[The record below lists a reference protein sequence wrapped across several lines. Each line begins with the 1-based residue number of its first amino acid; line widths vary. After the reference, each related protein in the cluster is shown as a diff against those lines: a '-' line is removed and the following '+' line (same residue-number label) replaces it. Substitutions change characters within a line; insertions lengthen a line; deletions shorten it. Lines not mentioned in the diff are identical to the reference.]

1 MFKGYKEF
9 IMRGNVID
17 LAVAVI
23 IGAAF
28 GQVVNSLVTD
38 VITPIIGALLGAPD
52 FSGLKIGPVA
62 LGKFLNT
69 IIAFFLYQ

>member
-17 LAVAVI
+17 LAVAVV

-28 GQVVNSLVTD
+28 GQVVNSLVAD
-38 VITPIIGALLGAPD
+38 VITPVIGTLAGVPD
-52 FSGLKIGPVA
+52 FSGLKIDLLFWVG
-62 LGKFLNT
+62 F
-69 IIAFFLYQ
+69 